1 MKTACITG
9 ATEGIG
15 YEFAR
20 LFARKGCN
28 LILVARNEVRLQEI
42 VRELS
47 PLGITVHTYAQ
58 DLSRIENARRIYED
72 IRKNEWMVDYLVN
85 NAGFGIDA
93 SYTETDWEKESA
105 MLNLNMITVAYFTK
119 VFARDMK
126 ERRSGNILNVASL
139 AAFQPGPYMAG
150 YCASKA
156 FVLSLSEAVNYELKG
171 SGVHIAALCPGVTD
185 TKFHAVART
194 EKVGMSR
201 YLSHATAAEVAAYG
215 YRLMENKQPVGIF
228 GCMNKVLVFFDRFVS
243 RSFATALSARML
255 KPETENVRVK

>member
-15 YEFAR
+15 YAFAR

-28 LILVARNEVRLQEI
+28 LILVARNEVRLLKI
-42 VRELS
+42 AGELS
-47 PLGITVHTYAQ
+47 PLGITVQTYAE
-58 DLSRIENARRIYED
+58 DLSRIGNARRIYED
-72 IRKNEWMVDYLVN
+72 IRKNGWPVDYLVN

-93 SYTETDWEKESA
+93 PYTETDWEKEA
-105 MLNLNMITVAYFTK
+105 DMLNLNMITLAYFTK

-126 ERRSGNILNVASL
+126 QCGRGTILNVASL

-150 YCASKA
+150 YCATKA

-171 SGVHIAALCPGVTD
+171 TGVHVTALCPGVTD

-194 EKVGMSR
+194 EEVGMSR
-201 YLSHATAAEVAAYG
+201 YLSHASAEEVATYG
-215 YRLMENKQPVGIF
+215 YRLIIRKQPVGVF
-228 GCMNKVLVFFDRFVS
+228 GRMNKLLVFFNRFVS
-243 RSFATALSARML
+243 RSLATSLSARML
-255 KPETENVRVK
+255 KPGAGDTRK